1 MSDASKAASLLPTD
15 ASPAP
20 TDAAFPAPL
29 RDVSFDALWARARK
43 VLPGGVNSPVRS
55 FRSVGGRPF
64 FVDRGE
70 GPYLIDTEGKRYI
83 DYIMSWG
90 PLVMGHAHPLLV
102 EALEAQLTRGTSYG
116 APTAAEVEMAERL
129 VHLVPSLDM
138 VRLVNSGT
146 EATMSALRVAR
157 GFTGRDR
164 FLKFTGC
171 YHGHADP
178 FLVAAG
184 SGVATLGLPNSPGV
198 PEPAARDTLV
208 LPFNDADQVRDL
220 FRREG
225 DTIAAIFLEPV
236 MGNAGLILPEP
247 GYLEALREI
256 TEAHGAL
263 LVFDEVMTG
272 FRVGLGGAQG
282 HFGVTPDLTTLGKVI
297 GAGLPVG
304 AFGGRRE
311 IMEQVAPAGPIY
323 QAGTLSGNPLATA
336 AGNAQLAWLE
346 ANDPF
351 PALEAYARRLVDGL
365 LQALGDAGIPASGG
379 VAGSMFGVFFHPGP
393 VRSFED
399 AKAADIERFNRFH
412 RAMLNRGV
420 FLAPSAFE
428 AGFLSIRHGEA
439 ELDATLAA
447 AREAAAE
454 VAGG

>member
-1 MSDASKAASLLPTD
+1 
-15 ASPAP
+15 
-20 TDAAFPAPL
+20 
-29 RDVSFDALWARARK
+29 
-43 VLPGGVNSPVRS
+43 
-55 FRSVGGRPF
+55 
-64 FVDRGE
+64 
-70 GPYLIDTEGKRYI
+70 
-83 DYIMSWG
+83 
-90 PLVMGHAHPLLV
+90 
-102 EALEAQLTRGTSYG
+102 
-116 APTAAEVEMAERL
+116 
-129 VHLVPSLDM
+129 
-138 VRLVNSGT
+138 
-146 EATMSALRVAR
+146 
-157 GFTGRDR
+157 
-164 FLKFTGC
+164 
-171 YHGHADP
+171 
-178 FLVAAG
+178 
-184 SGVATLGLPNSPGV
+184 
-198 PEPAARDTLV
+198 
-208 LPFNDADQVRDL
+208 
-220 FRREG
+220 
-225 DTIAAIFLEPV
+225 

-272 FRVGLGGAQG
+272 FRVGLGGAQER
-282 HFGVTPDLTTLGKVI
+282 FGVTPDLTTLGKVI

-336 AGNAQLAWLE
+336 AGQR
-346 ANDPF
+346 
-351 PALEAYARRLVDGL
+351 PAGMARGQRSLPRARGLRPSPGGRTPRGPGGCGDSRL
-365 LQALGDAGIPASGG
+365 GG

-439 ELDATLAA
+439 ELEATLAA
-447 AREAAAE
+447 ARGAAAE

>member
-1 MSDASKAASLLPTD
+1 MSHQGAD
-15 ASPAP
+15 
-20 TDAAFPAPL
+20 FE
-29 RDVSFDALWARARK
+29 ALWSRARA

-64 FVDRGE
+64 FVARGE
-70 GPYLIDTEGKRYI
+70 GAYLIDTEGKRYV

-90 PLVMGHAHPLLV
+90 PLVLGHAHPIIIN
-102 EALEAQLTRGTSYG
+102 ALERQLSLGTSYG
-116 APTAAEVEMAERL
+116 APTEAEVEMAERL
-129 VHLVPSLDM
+129 VRLVPSMEML
-138 VRLVNSGT
+138 RLVSSGT

-164 FLKFTGC
+164 FVKFTGC

-198 PEPAARDTLV
+198 PAGAAADTVV
-208 LPFNDADQVRDL
+208 LPFNDADRVRYL
-220 FRREG
+220 FAREG
-225 DTIAAIFLEPV
+225 DTLAGVILEPV
-236 MGNAGLILPEP
+236 MGNAGMILPEP

-263 LVFDEVMTG
+263 LIFDEVMTG
-272 FRVGLGGAQG
+272 FRVGMGGAQA

-304 AFGGRRE
+304 AFGGRRD
-311 IMEQVAPAGPIY
+311 IMKVVAPEGPVY

-346 ANDPF
+346 ANNPYPGMAAF
-351 PALEAYARRLVDGL
+351 AHRLVDGL
-365 LQALGDAGIPASGG
+365 VGALQDAGIPASGN
-379 VAGSMFGVFFHPGP
+379 VLGSMFGFFLHPGP
-393 VRSFED
+393 VRDFET
-399 AKAADIERFNRFH
+399 AREADISRFNHFH
-412 RAMLNRGV
+412 AGMLARGV

-428 AGFLSIRHGEA
+428 AGFLSIRHGEE
-439 ELDATLAA
+439 ELALTLQA

-454 VAGG
+454 SAALPAASTSST

>member
-1 MSDASKAASLLPTD
+1 MSDANAPAPPPRPAPG
-15 ASPAP
+15 ASPGSSP
-20 TDAAFPAPL
+20 GRSIDE
-29 RDVSFDALWARARK
+29 LWARALEL
-43 VLPGGVNSPVRS
+43 LPGGVNSPVRS
-55 FRSVGGRPF
+55 FRSVGSRPF
-64 FVDRGE
+64 FVDHAE
-70 GPYLIDTEGKRYI
+70 GPYLVDTEGNRYL

-90 PLVMGHAHPLLV
+90 PHVLGHGHPVIV
-102 EALEAQLTRGTSYG
+102 EALEAQLRRGTSYG

-129 VHLVPSLDM
+129 VRLVPGIEM

-157 GFTGRDR
+157 GYTGRDR
-164 FLKFTGC
+164 FVKFTGC

-198 PEPAARDTLV
+198 PAGAAGDTIV
-208 LPFNDADQVRDL
+208 LPFNDAERIRDL

-225 DTIAAIFLEPV
+225 GTIAAVFLEPV
-236 MGNAGLILPEP
+236 MGNAGLILPDD
-247 GYLEALREI
+247 GWLELLREL
-256 TEAHGAL
+256 THAHGAL

-282 HFGVTPDLTTLGKVI
+282 RFEVTPDLTTLGKVI

-346 ANDPF
+346 AHDPYAEF
-351 PALEAYARRLVDGL
+351 EARGRRLARGIVE
-365 LQALGDAGIPASGG
+365 ALRDAGIPASGG
-379 VAGSMFGVFFHPGP
+379 AIGSMFGFFLHPGP

-399 AKAADIERFNRFH
+399 AKEADIARFNRFH
-412 RAMLNRGV
+412 GEMLRRGI

-428 AGFLSIRHGEA
+428 AGFLSVLHGDREI
-439 ELDATLAA
+439 DATVEA
-447 AREAAAE
+447 AREAAAV
-454 VAGG
+454 VAHDDD

>member
-1 MSDASKAASLLPTD
+1 MPHPQNPSD
-15 ASPAP
+15 
-20 TDAAFPAPL
+20 FQQ
-29 RDVSFDALWARARK
+29 LWDRARR

-55 FRSVGGRPF
+55 FRSVGGDPF
-64 FVDRGE
+64 FVARGE
-70 GPYLIDTEGKRYI
+70 GAWLEDTEGNRYV

-90 PLVMGHAHPLLV
+90 PLILGHASEV
-102 EALEAQLTRGTSYG
+102 INTAVREQLARGTSYG
-116 APTAAEVEMAERL
+116 APTVAEVELAERL
-129 VHLVPSLDM
+129 VRLVPGLEM

-157 GFTGRDR
+157 GYTGRTR

-198 PEPAARDTLV
+198 PEEAVRDTAL
-208 LPFNDADQVRDL
+208 LPFNDLDAVRDL

-225 DTIAAIFLEPV
+225 DRFAAIFLEPV
-236 MGNAGLILPEP
+236 MGNAGLIPPAP
-247 GYLEALREI
+247 GFLEGLREVCD
-256 TEAHGAL
+256 AHGAL

-272 FRVGLGGAQG
+272 FRVGLGGAQER
-282 HFGVTPDLTTLGKVI
+282 FGVLPDLTTLGKVI
-297 GAGLPVG
+297 GGGLPVG

-311 IMEQVAPAGPIY
+311 IMEQVAPVGPVY

-346 ANDPF
+346 ENDPF
-351 PALEAYARRLVDGL
+351 PGLETLGRRLVDGL
-365 LQALGDAGIPASGG
+365 LGILSEAGIPASGG
-379 VAGSMFGVFFHPGP
+379 VEGSMFGVFFHPGP

-399 AKAADIERFNRFH
+399 AQAADIARFNRFH
-412 RAMLNRGV
+412 REMLRRGV

-428 AGFLSIRHGEA
+428 AGFLSVRHGEA
-439 ELDATLAA
+439 ELSHTLEA
-447 AREAAAE
+447 AREAAEA
-454 VAGG
+454 VAHGPT